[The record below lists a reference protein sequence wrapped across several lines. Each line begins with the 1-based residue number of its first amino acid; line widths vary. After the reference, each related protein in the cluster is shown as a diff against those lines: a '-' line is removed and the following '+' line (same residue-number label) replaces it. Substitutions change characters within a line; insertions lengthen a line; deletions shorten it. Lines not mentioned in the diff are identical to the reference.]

1 MRTKLPERRTPVLRG
16 RALASAALV
25 LSLQGCGIV
34 SHQSVYD
41 GVRAT
46 QKARTVGTEPQPRE
60 LPPDDQYESER
71 QQAIR

>member
-1 MRTKLPERRTPVLRG
+1 MPERRTPVPRG
-16 RALASAALV
+16 GALAISVLM

-60 LPPDDQYESER
+60 LPPYDQYESER
-71 QQAIR
+71 QRAIR